1 MLTSSPV
8 IFGPAATQWY
18 KVLSKI
24 NFKSPI
30 MTTTARV
37 LADQTLFASA
47 NLALFLSSMAYLEGA
62 NVQKKLEESYL
73 PALKMNWLVWPPVQA
88 INFTFVPLQS
98 QVLVVNV
105 VALFWNCYLSY
116 VNSGGGKSS
125 VVDEAEQ
132 KLKEGKEKVQE
143 KLS

>member
-1 MLTSSPV
+1 M
-8 IFGPAATQWY
+8 
-18 KVLSKI
+18 
-24 NFKSPI
+24 
-30 MTTTARV
+30 
-37 LADQTLFASA
+37 
-47 NLALFLSSMAYLEGA
+47 
-62 NVQKKLEESYL
+62 QKKLEDSYL
-73 PALKMNWLVWPPVQA
+73 PALKMNWIVWPPVQA
-88 INFTFVPLQS
+88 LNFTFVPLAN

-125 VVDEAEQ
+125 VVDEAEA